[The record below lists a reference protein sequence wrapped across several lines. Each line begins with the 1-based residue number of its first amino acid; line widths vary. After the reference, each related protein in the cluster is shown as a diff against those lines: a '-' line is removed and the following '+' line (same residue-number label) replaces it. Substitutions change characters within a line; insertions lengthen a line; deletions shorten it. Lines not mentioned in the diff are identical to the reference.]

1 VRILLD
7 ECVPARLRR
16 AFPGHA
22 VKTVTECGWRSGK
35 DFALLAFAEKTFDVF
50 VTVDRRLPRENDIS
64 RYRLGF
70 VIANVPN
77 NRLEAFEPI
86 FEHLKLAAESVKP
99 GEIIFVEKPK

>member
-16 AFPGHA
+16 AFPGYA

-35 DFALLAFAEKTFDVF
+35 DFALLAFAEKAFDIF
-50 VTVDRRLPRENDIS
+50 VTVDRKLARENDLS

-70 VIANVPN
+70 VVAGVLN
-77 NRLEAFEPI
+77 NRLEAFEPL
-86 FEHLKLAAESVKP
+86 FEDLRLAAQNVKP
-99 GEIIFVEKPK
+99 GQMIFVERSP

>member
-1 VRILLD
+1 MRILLD

-35 DFALLAFAEKTFDVF
+35 DFALLAYAENTFDVF
-50 VTVDRRLPRENDIS
+50 VTVDRRLAQDHDLS

-70 VIANVPN
+70 VVATVSN

-86 FEHLKLAAESVKP
+86 FERLNLAAESVRP
-99 GEIIFVEKPK
+99 GGVIVAGTR